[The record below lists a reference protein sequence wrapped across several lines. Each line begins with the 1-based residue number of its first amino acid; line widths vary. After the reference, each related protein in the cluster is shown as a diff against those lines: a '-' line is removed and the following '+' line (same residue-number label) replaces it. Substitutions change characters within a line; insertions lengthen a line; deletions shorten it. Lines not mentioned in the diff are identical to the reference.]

1 MEKNK
6 KVEQDSWLYTL
17 LLSTLVILTESLKT
31 YMFHINGVDLT
42 YSLFLLPLIF
52 LLTNYITKKF
62 NYAKAVSAIC
72 LSAVAMASFV
82 IIMSIGLGVTLRFN
96 TLVSELGA
104 YVASQIVNLFIYYF
118 LLQNTRQPVILIILN
133 YMFALVVYY
142 MLYTLFDI
150 KAVITDSYWVGY
162 FTTLIIQTVEC
173 IIIGF
178 IDKKI
183 KRGLE
188 E

>member
-6 KVEQDSWLYTL
+6 MVVQDSWLYTL

-31 YMFHINGVDLT
+31 YTFHINGVDLT
-42 YSLFLLPLIF
+42 YSLFLLPLIY

-72 LSAVAMASFV
+72 LSAVTMTSFV
-82 IIMSIGLGVTLRFN
+82 IVMSIGVGITIRFN
-96 TLVSELGA
+96 TLYAELGA

-118 LLQNTRQPVILIILN
+118 LLQNTTQPVILIILN
-133 YMFALVVYY
+133 YIFALVVYY
-142 MLYTLFDI
+142 MLYTVLDI

-162 FTTLIIQTVEC
+162 FTTLAIQAVEC
-173 IIIGF
+173 TIIGF
-178 IDKKI
+178 VDKKI